1 MSYRCVEAKAI
12 LDKGF
17 NKGYNGDPRIGYHKG
32 YREGFSDGLFH
43 REMKHPP
50 YLKSLIF
57 IMMKLELFVHQAASM
72 ENLAGLETSKL
83 DSELDTKKATKMSP
97 EIEVVI
103 DILRYDKNII

>member
-1 MSYRCVEAKAI
+1 
-12 LDKGF
+12 
-17 NKGYNGDPRIGYHKG
+17 
-32 YREGFSDGLFH
+32 
-43 REMKHPP
+43 MKHPP

-57 IMMKLELFVHQAASM
+57 IMMKLELFVHQDASM